1 MKDLRRENVEE
12 KNFCQQSVG
21 GERTSASFHAR
32 LNLGIWP
39 DATKWQIKTPS
50 TVTNQKLPEWQ
61 IKKTPQGQIK
71 RRHPVTNQNDTTVTN
86 QKTSQGQIK
95 DTSQSKSKRYH
106 KDNQK
111 TSREQIKKDTTV
123 TNQYAWHKFTKI
135 DNILSNFHPIWNIVG
150 RPLHASSPIP
160 DILGYL
166 AVDIVC
172 SLKTSR
178 PRLSVNLWRSPSI
191 PSVTSGRSLPAYLE
205 SASTNTVRPSL
216 PARSRCFFCNTA
228 VFLGQ
233 QSTPNLTKRWIS
245 IFLTRL
251 QRFVKVIT

>member
-1 MKDLRRENVEE
+1 M
-12 KNFCQQSVG
+12 
-21 GERTSASFHAR
+21 
-32 LNLGIWP
+32 
-39 DATKWQIKTPS
+39 
-50 TVTNQKLPEWQ
+50 
-61 IKKTPQGQIK
+61 
-71 RRHPVTNQNDTTVTN
+71 
-86 QKTSQGQIK
+86 
-95 DTSQSKSKRYH
+95 
-106 KDNQK
+106 
-111 TSREQIKKDTTV
+111 
-123 TNQYAWHKFTKI
+123 TNQYAWHKVTKI
-135 DNILSNFHPIWNIVG
+135 DNHMSNFHPIWNIIG

-172 SLKTSR
+172 GLKTSR

-245 IFLTRL
+245 IFGFFYWSWVPSLSTLVTNSLHWLTHYGTDSRKL
-251 QRFVKVIT
+251 NGCSFGFCPNYLPSDYK